1 MRKVYEGEK
10 KKKSQIITGKIKK
23 LKQEEEKKIS
33 KYPETIETSN
43 FQSVQTTK
51 INLFKS
57 RNLVSKIST
66 KTSTNGFPKLRRNSR
81 GPSPTSRN

>member
-57 RNLVSKIST
+57 RNLVSKISP
-66 KTSTNGFPKLRRNSR
+66 KTSTNGFSKLRRNSR
-81 GPSPTSRN
+81 GPSPASRN